1 MRLIL
6 VPEFDNL
13 YVLHPAALFLF
24 SRTKTSPHAAPH
36 GAAWPSAAAAPVQVL
51 VVSASPA

>member
-13 YVLHPAALFLF
+13 Y
-24 SRTKTSPHAAPH
+24 APPLLPSSCFPGQKLPRMLPRMVQH
-36 GAAWPSAAAAPVQVL
+36 GLPQQRRLYKCWW
-51 VVSASPA
+51 

>member
-24 SRTKTSPHAAPH
+24 SRTKIPCMLPRMVQH
-36 GAAWPSAAAAPVQVL
+36 GLPQQRRLYKCWW
-51 VVSASPA
+51 